1 MRWGILAVLLLV
13 AVPARAED
21 WRYCLA
27 QNEAGRSVY
36 VTRPFQTDRD
46 IDTLEHAFN
55 HRLDG
60 DELPHTWGI
69 CPRSISPFGPERD
82 VAHALDYNRGLGL
95 RAILIEWM
103 P

>member
-1 MRWGILAVLLLV
+1 MRAFILALSLT
-13 AVPARAED
+13 AAGPAQAED

-27 QNEAGRSVY
+27 QDEAARSVY
-36 VTRPFQTDRD
+36 VTRPFPSGQD
-46 IDTLEHAFN
+46 IETLERGFN
-55 HRLDG
+55 RWLDG
-60 DELPHTWGI
+60 HELRHRWGI

-95 RAILIEWM
+95 QAVLVDWS